1 MLKVFCYMI
10 KLSCIMADL
19 IDIFFR
25 FETDNGKLRL
35 ISIEIDMSILSMVVF
50 LFHLLCWTIE
60 WLIILF
66 YCILG
71 EKIKNLFMYTKTHS
85 APTFLNACIMLV
97 QSSAT
102 LNNLFVKFAL

>member
-35 ISIEIDMSILSMVVF
+35 ITRDRYVYIIYGRFFVSF
-50 LFHLLCWTIE
+50 TLLD
-60 WLIILF
+60 
-66 YCILG
+66 
-71 EKIKNLFMYTKTHS
+71 N
-85 APTFLNACIMLV
+85 
-97 QSSAT
+97 
-102 LNNLFVKFAL
+102 

>member
-50 LFHLLCWTIE
+50 CFIYFVGQLNGANYIVLLYIRR
-60 WLIILF
+60 
-66 YCILG
+66 
-71 EKIKNLFMYTKTHS
+71 KD
-85 APTFLNACIMLV
+85 
-97 QSSAT
+97 
-102 LNNLFVKFAL
+102 

>member
-1 MLKVFCYMI
+1 
-10 KLSCIMADL
+10 MADL
-19 IDIFFR
+19 IDIFLR

-35 ISIEIDMSILSMVVF
+35 ISREIDISLLSMIVCF

-60 WLIILF
+60 WLMILF
-66 YCILG
+66 YSIIG

-97 QSSAT
+97 QYSAT
-102 LNNLFVKFAL
+102 LNHLFVKFAL

>member
-25 FETDNGKLRL
+25 FETDNDKLRL

-50 LFHLLCWTIE
+50 CFIY
-60 WLIILF
+60 F
-66 YCILG
+66 VG
-71 EKIKNLFMYTKTHS
+71 Q
-85 APTFLNACIMLV
+85 LNG
-97 QSSAT
+97 
-102 LNNLFVKFAL
+102 